1 MAVLNLRRIEGDTS
15 AEALLARGIVRV
27 DRKTKWGNEF
37 RIGRNGTRAD
47 VIERYRRDLWRRIRA
62 GEVDL
67 DELAA
72 LDRMDLCCWCAPLQ
86 CHADVLARAAA
97 WAARRD
103 AQ

>member
-1 MAVLNLRRIEGDTS
+1 MTVLNLRRIDGDRS
-15 AEALLARGIVRV
+15 PEALLARGIVRV
-27 DRKTKWGNEF
+27 DRETKWGNAF
-37 RIGRNGTRAD
+37 RIGPDGTRAE

-72 LDRMDLCCWCAPLQ
+72 LDGRNLVCWCAPLP

-97 WAARRD
+97 WASRRT
-103 AQ
+103 A

>member
-1 MAVLNLRRIEGDTS
+1 MTVLNLRRIDGDRS
-15 AEALLARGIVRV
+15 PEALLARGLVRV
-27 DRKTKWGNEF
+27 DRETKWGNGF
-37 RIGRNGTRAD
+37 RIGRDGTRAE
-47 VIERYRRDLWRRIRA
+47 VIERYRRDLWRRICA

-72 LDRMDLCCWCAPLQ
+72 LDGRDLLCWCAPLQ
-86 CHADVLARAAA
+86 CHGDVLAHAAA

>member
-1 MAVLNLRRIEGDTS
+1 MTVLNLRRIDGDRS
-15 AEALLARGIVRV
+15 PEALLARGLVRV
-27 DRKTKWGNEF
+27 DRETKWGNPF
-37 RIGRNGTRAD
+37 RIGPDGTRAE

-72 LDRMDLCCWCAPLQ
+72 LDGRNLLCWCAPLQ

-97 WAARRD
+97 WAARRRG
-103 AQ
+103 